1 MRRNIFFSLD
11 KVQTS
16 LVLIKTLCDILIVS
30 TSVVVIDRV
39 AHTIFMV
46 VTNNSIKDS
55 WFILNISVMISAS
68 VLRLVFSL
76 FSNKITFKIS
86 AKIKINVREKIYSKL
101 LDLEMSYKDIKKTG
115 GLITTSIEGV
125 EALEV
130 FFGLFL
136 PQIFLSILIPF
147 GLYFYLRIYQPTIAL
162 ALVLGV
168 PLIPLCVGAVQ
179 AWIRHVSRM
188 HWSTYEDLNSL
199 YLDSI
204 QGITTLKLFNLVEQR
219 TNTIRTRSWE
229 FRNRTMKLLYTN
241 LVSILT
247 MDIIALMGTALGI
260 TLAITYLSTHL
271 ITLAGA
277 IVVLFLSYEMFRPL
291 RRLGSAFHVAMNGIS
306 ASKSIFEILDQKTK
320 LEKSKPFSM
329 LSSNDN
335 FDIEFCDVN
344 FTYTTDTPQVLKGVN
359 FIAKTDQITAIVGI
373 SGSGKSTIANLI
385 VKLCEPTSGQI
396 YIDKHDIENI
406 SRNNIRKHIAMV
418 SQRTYLFHGTIR
430 ENLLIA
436 RPESTEEELYVVC
449 KKAGIDCFIKSLPN
463 GLDSSLVEHA
473 KNISAGQIQRFG
485 IARALLKDTPI
496 LILDEPTADV
506 DRENEAKIIETIKEI
521 SKNKT
526 TIIIAHR
533 LSTIRD
539 SDKIIVLN
547 NGIISEEGTHEELM
561 EKNSVYVNL
570 VHHQLEH
577 ESADVKEEMIKIYAT
592 VSGGGSARKP
602 RDRRGSKDRGCTE

>member
-1 MRRNIFFSLD
+1 
-11 KVQTS
+11 
-16 LVLIKTLCDILIVS
+16 
-30 TSVVVIDRV
+30 
-39 AHTIFMV
+39 MV
-46 VTNNSIKDS
+46 VTNNTIKDS
-55 WFILNISVMISAS
+55 WFILNISMMISAL
-68 VLRLVFSL
+68 VLRLVFSF

-101 LDLEMSYKDIKKTG
+101 LDLEMRYKDIKKTG
-115 GLITTSIEGV
+115 GLVTTTLEGV

-130 FFGLFL
+130 FFGVFI

-219 TNTIRTRSWE
+219 TNIIRKKSWE

-247 MDIIALMGTALGI
+247 MDIIALIGTALGI
-260 TLAITYLSTHL
+260 TLAIIYLSAHL
-271 ITLAGA
+271 ITLTGA

-291 RRLGSAFHVAMNGIS
+291 RMLGSAFHVAMNGIS

-320 LEKSKPFSM
+320 LEKSKPFST
-329 LSSNDN
+329 LSLNDN
-335 FDIEFCDVN
+335 FDIEFCNVN
-344 FTYTTDTPQVLKGVN
+344 FTYTLDIPQVLKGVN
-359 FIAKTDQITAIVGI
+359 FIAKTGQITAIVGI

-385 VKLCEPTSGQI
+385 VKLYEPTSGQI
-396 YIDKHDIENI
+396 YIDKHDINNI
-406 SRNNIRKHIAMV
+406 SRNNIRKYIAMV

-436 RPESTEEELYVVC
+436 KPESTEEELNVVC
-449 KKAGIDCFIKSLPN
+449 KKAGVDCFIKSLPN

-473 KNISAGQIQRFG
+473 KNISAGQIQRLG

-496 LILDEPTADV
+496 LIFDEPTADV

-521 SKNKT
+521 SNNKT

-547 NGIISEEGTHEELM
+547 NGIISEEGTHEELI

-577 ESADVKEEMIKIYAT
+577 ESADIKEDMIKIYAT

-602 RDRRGSKDRGCTE
+602 RNRRESKDRGCTE